1 MDGQLKGLHQLRS
14 KTLFELCH
22 THLLQTPSHAAI
34 STALTVNDDS
44 LSSFVS
50 YVSVHIPDAA
60 TSLIETLV
68 TRLEKELSPVALNG
82 CLCGLGQAH
91 IETTLSAWIPQAR
104 VIGVEPTLIT
114 LAVM

>member
-82 CLCGLGQAH
+82 CLFGLGQAH
-91 IETTLSAWIPQAR
+91 IEASFLSSI
-104 VIGVEPTLIT
+104 LID
-114 LAVM
+114 LAYLTMSDSDSVRIR